1 MEKEIRIGIGL
12 GNIRFGSSKPAIKKI
27 LGEPNEVDTV
37 DVPIDDQEISIE
49 QWHYDDLELS
59 LSFDDYNDELLDTFA
74 VSSPEYT
81 LNGMSL
87 IGKSIYEIDN
97 LIEELDL
104 GDCEKEN
111 LSDDDENTHVYS
123 FHESNINLWFEDEE
137 LSEIQWGPDSDHE
150 QPLIFAN

>member
-81 LNGMSL
+81 LNGITL

-97 LIEELDL
+97 MIEELDL

-137 LSEIQWGPDSDHE
+137 LSEIQWGPDADHE